1 MLRKTDSTIRIGLV
15 GGGSFC
21 KEFMEKTFSYG
32 KKYTDGARIVAVA
45 DPDTESPGVA
55 FARGLGLIT
64 VSDYQ
69 ELYNSKHDINLIIVL
84 STDEEIFDD
93 ILHTKPGH
101 IRLLSNKVF
110 RLLWETVAMQEQE
123 LREHTDELVTILDG
137 IQDSIVVITPEKEIV
152 EVNQAFLKQMGYTR
166 DEVIGRT
173 CHEIFQNVMYPCEPG
188 DIVCP
193 LNEVVRNKGPNQQIL
208 TRIDHNGERR
218 FIELSIFPIW
228 EKDGKILR
236 FIEISRD
243 ITDRKIEEEEI
254 TRRLEQMVE
263 ERTLQLKETHEKLLH
278 QDKMASLGKLSAS
291 VVHEIN
297 NPIAGILNLLMLLKR
312 IIEEGP
318 VNEDEI
324 QQFKQYL
331 NLMETETRRI
341 GRIVSNLLAFSR
353 QSGMRVK
360 HVDINRIIEK
370 TLFLNSNLLKINGI
384 KVEKDL
390 DRDLPDIMGS
400 EDQLQ
405 QVFMNLVSNAAEA
418 MESSEEGILRVE
430 TEHSLKN
437 NSIVARVTDTG
448 VSISKENRAALFEP
462 FFTTKKKGKGVGL
475 GLSVVYGII
484 EEHKGSINVESEV
497 GRGTTFVVELPLDQQ
512 GIKNEKRN

>member
-1 MLRKTDSTIRIGLV
+1 M
-15 GGGSFC
+15 
-21 KEFMEKTFSYG
+21 KEVE
-32 KKYTDGARIVAVA
+32 
-45 DPDTESPGVA
+45 ES
-55 FARGLGLIT
+55 RC
-64 VSDYQ
+64 
-69 ELYNSKHDINLIIVL
+69 
-84 STDEEIFDD
+84 
-93 ILHTKPGH
+93 
-101 IRLLSNKVF
+101 
-110 RLLWETVAMQEQE
+110 
-123 LREHTDELVTILDG
+123 
-137 IQDSIVVITPEKEIV
+137 
-152 EVNQAFLKQMGYTR
+152 
-166 DEVIGRT
+166 DEVW
-173 CHEIFQNVMYPCEPG
+173 G
-188 DIVCP
+188 DLIAPVECTFREFWIS
-193 LNEVVRNKGPNQQIL
+193 LEKLEEHYFECDEDTVKVYM
-208 TRIDHNGERR
+208 H
-218 FIELSIFPIW
+218 

-243 ITDRKIEEEEI
+243 ITDRKKEEEEI
-254 TRRLEQMVE
+254 THRLEHMVE

-318 VNEDEI
+318 VNKEEI
-324 QQFKQYL
+324 QQFNQYL

-353 QSGMRVK
+353 QSKMRVK
-360 HVDINRIIEK
+360 HVDLNRIIEK

-390 DRDLPDIMGS
+390 GRDLPDIMGS

-418 MESSEEGILRVE
+418 MDSPEEGVLRVE

-437 NSIVARVTDTG
+437 NSVVARVRDTG
-448 VSISKENRAALFEP
+448 MGISKENRAALFEP

-484 EEHKGSINVESEV
+484 EDHKGSINVESEV

-512 GIKNEKRN
+512 GIKNEKKK